1 MSSRISFFKAVR
13 PMMMLVCASA
23 VCAQFLFAG
32 CSGPDGGK
40 VQKQFER
47 AEHLMNDSTGQAYA
61 ILKEIDPA
69 SLSSRKDSAHYALL
83 VSQAR
88 YKLFIDDTSDSLIN
102 IAVNYY
108 SNTNDDYHSFLSYYY
123 QGCIYSNSRQYQKA
137 ALSLT
142 KAEILSKRKVGCYE
156 KGLLYSQLGDVF
168 FHSFDFDKAQY
179 YFGLAIENYRNADL
193 ELYARYGERDMG
205 RCLIEKREYDNSSDL
220 FKKVLEWAE
229 SNNED
234 GLVSDCL
241 INLATIAIKNNDS
254 TGVKDYTEHYHAKF
268 GTLPEYA
275 RFMSHLAE
283 YYLSVDDIS
292 QAKECIIRA
301 LALKPSLNDSIS
313 IMTNLSFI
321 YEKTGHPDSA
331 LFYYRQTVKYQNKQT
346 LNLLKQPI
354 SEGSNDLYKS
364 LFDIAYLKSKLKSI
378 VLILVLVVSAFVF
391 IILFMVY
398 MNERRKSE
406 QKQLEL
412 VTTIREQID
421 LLDHSSAKSAEMH
434 VQLKKLFRNQFADLN
449 DLCTGFYDRKVTRK
463 RKDEMYLKAESSI
476 KEMMSPASISDLDK
490 MINSTF
496 DNILE
501 KLKTEVDWIEKREI
515 MLIRLYLAGFS
526 AKSINVLTGE
536 TIDNVYQKKTRI
548 LSRLEKTNPVL
559 YRELTSL
566 L

>member
-1 MSSRISFFKAVR
+1 
-13 PMMMLVCASA
+13 MMMLVCASA

-61 ILKEIDPA
+61 ILKEVDPV

-123 QGCIYSNSRQYQKA
+123 QGCIYNNSRQYQKA

-179 YFGLAIENYRNADL
+179 YFGLAIENYRNANL

-205 RCLIEKREYDNSSDL
+205 RCLIEKREYDSSSDL

-254 TGVKDYTEHYHAKF
+254 TGVKDYTEHYHEKF

-275 RFMSHLAE
+275 GFMSSMAE
-283 YYLSVDDIS
+283 YYLSLDNLSI
-292 QAKECIIRA
+292 AKDCITKALECN
-301 LALKPSLNDSIS
+301 PSLNDSIS
-313 IMTNLSFI
+313 IMYNMSVLH
-321 YEKTGHPDSA
+321 ERMGNPDSA
-331 LFYYRQTVKYQNKQT
+331 LMYYRCTVIYQNKQT
-346 LNLLKQPI
+346 INLLKQPI

-364 LFDIAYLKSKLKSI
+364 LLDIAYLKSKLKSI

-421 LLDHSSAKSAEMH
+421 LLDRSSAKSAEMH

-449 DLCTGFYDRKVTRK
+449 DLCTGFYGSKVTRR

-496 DNILE
+496 DNILG
-501 KLKTEVDWIEKREI
+501 KLTTEIDWLEKRDI

-536 TIDNVYQKKTRI
+536 TIDNVYKKKTRI
-548 LSRLEKTNPVL
+548 LSRLEKTNTVL
-559 YRELTSL
+559 YHELTSL

>member
-1 MSSRISFFKAVR
+1 MNDSVNFFRTVR
-13 PMMMLVCASA
+13 PFLVFVCVSA
-23 VCAQFLFAG
+23 LSVHFLFSG
-32 CSGPDGGK
+32 CSGRDGGK
-40 VQKQFER
+40 VQRRFDMV
-47 AEHLMNDSTGQAYA
+47 EHLMNDSTGQAYA

-88 YKLFIDDTSDSLIN
+88 YKLFIDDTTDSLIN

-108 SNTNDDYHSFLSYYY
+108 SNTNDDYRNFLSYYY
-123 QGCIYSNSRQYQKA
+123 QGCIYNNSKQYQKA

-179 YFGLAIENYRNADL
+179 YFGLAIENYRRADL

-205 RCLIEKREYDNSSDL
+205 RCLIEKREYNSSSDL
-220 FKKVLEWAE
+220 FKKVLAWAE

-254 TGVKDYTEHYHAKF
+254 TGVKDYTEQYHEKF

-275 RFMSHLAE
+275 RFMSSMSE
-283 YYLSVDDIS
+283 YYLSLDNLSLAKDCIS
-292 QAKECIIRA
+292 KALECN
-301 LALKPSLNDSIS
+301 PSLNDSIS
-313 IMTNLSFI
+313 IMYNMSVL
-321 YEKTGHPDSA
+321 YDRMGYPDSA
-331 LFYYRQTVKYQNKQT
+331 LMYYRRTVIYQNKQT
-346 LNLLKQPI
+346 INLLKQPI
-354 SEGSNDLYKS
+354 SEGSNDLYKT
-364 LFDIAYLKSKLKSI
+364 LFDIASLKSKLKSI

-406 QKQLEL
+406 QRQLEL

-434 VQLKKLFRNQFADLN
+434 QQLRKLFRSQFADLN
-449 DLCTGFYDRKVTRK
+449 DLCTGFYDSKVSKRK
-463 RKDEMYLKAESSI
+463 KDEMYLKAESSI
-476 KEMMSPASISDLDK
+476 KEMMSPTSISDLDR

-496 DNILE
+496 DNILK
-501 KLKTEVDWIEKREI
+501 KLTTGVDWLEKRDI

-536 TIDNVYQKKTRI
+536 TIDNVYKKKTRI
-548 LSRLEKTNPVL
+548 LSHLEKTNPVL

>member
-123 QGCIYSNSRQYQKA
+123 QGCIYNNSRQYQKA

-156 KGLLYSQLGDVF
+156 KGVLYSQLGDVF
-168 FHSFDFDKAQY
+168 YHSFDFDKAQY

-193 ELYARYGERDMG
+193 ELYVRYGERDIAL
-205 RCLIEKREYDNSSDL
+205 CLMEKRDYDASSDMFNSIL
-220 FKKVLEWAE
+220 KWAE
-229 SNNED
+229 SHDEQ
-234 GLVSDCL
+234 GLFGGCL
-241 INLATIAIKNNDS
+241 MNLAALSMKQNDS
-254 TGVKDYTEHYHAKF
+254 TGLTRYIETYRERF
-268 GTLPEYA
+268 GIMPDNA

-301 LALKPSLNDSIS
+301 LALKPSLNDSIG

-331 LFYYRQTVKYQNKQT
+331 LFYYRQTVKYQNRIT
-346 LNLLKQPI
+346 LKLLKQPI
-354 SEGSNDLYKS
+354 LEGPNEFHKTLSENAL
-364 LFDIAYLKSKLKSI
+364 LKTRLKNI
-378 VLILVLVVSAFVF
+378 ELILVLIVFMFVVM
-391 IILFMVY
+391 ILFMIY
-398 MNERRKSE
+398 KNERRKSE
-406 QKQLEL
+406 QRQREL
-412 VTTIREQID
+412 VNTIEGQRE
-421 LLDHSSAKSAEMH
+421 LLEHSSAKSAELH
-434 VQLKKLFRNQFADLN
+434 QQLRKLFRHQFTDLN
-449 DLCTGFYDRKVTRK
+449 NLCIGFYDKKVTRK
-463 RKDEMYLKAESSI
+463 KKDEMYMKAEESI
-476 KEMMSPASISDLDK
+476 KDIMSPNSISDMDS
-490 MINSTF
+490 MINSSF
-496 DNILE
+496 DHILDR
-501 KLKTEVDWIEKREI
+501 LTNEVDWLEKRDT
-515 MLIRLYLAGFS
+515 MLIRLYLVGFS

-536 TIDNVYQKKTRI
+536 TIDNVYKKKTRI
-548 LSRLEKTNPVL
+548 LSRLEKTNPIL
-559 YRELTSL
+559 YNELTSL